1 MLGGMP
7 PSLPVRLAEA
17 AIARLDGSYLRGDS
31 GTQTV
36 HGTTSGMSGAAILNA
51 LSGIGSGLDSGSTA
65 RPNTLRE
72 YLTPEE
78 LVALMRGSVYRR
90 IIELLPRWATVRGF
104 TLTDSTDE
112 QRPLAAAMRRLK
124 VRDVFRRADT
134 WGRALGEA
142 RVLLVTSDMGR
153 LDQPLV
159 PAKVKRVVRLEVLD
173 RLEFTAE
180 VFEGDVSRGPLGD
193 PVLYQ
198 VHPMRSSVGFGGRVH
213 ASRLLRFYGDPVPP
227 SQTGFGVWG
236 WGADAVGQAL
246 WDGIRNLSQTGAAG
260 ARAAQELSVSV
271 FKLANGAQ
279 QRSGDDRTSALG
291 MMALLNRMK
300 SIANM
305 VLLTPND
312 DYQRVNVNATGYADL
327 SQGARMELALLTGYP
342 LALLFGEA
350 PSGLST
356 DASSWITNWHAN
368 VAAWREER
376 YRDPL
381 ETLAELLY
389 VSEQGGTPDEWAVEF
404 PALGDLT
411 EKERAEIRLITTQA
425 DSAAIMDGV
434 LTPDEVRARYST
446 PGGYVYDLQPV
457 VEVEPQAPAAIDP
470 SVEAEA
476 RRLVEGA
483 RTASSAAP
491 ARGGEVTPTATAT
504 TALLPEDVKPL
515 NGAQITAAQTI
526 LGSIV
531 AGELTTEAG
540 RLLLEGIVPPQRAR
554 DLVSAMA
561 GAVPAVAGAAPATD
575 RFDAVEGAVWIG
587 AVLPDAARA
596 AWDAARVAVEGVTGM
611 LDSPGD
617 DPHVTVLYMGQVD
630 AAALPEV
637 LEIARQVA
645 ERVQPTEAATEH
657 AHAFAPGPSSDGRWP
672 VVLDVCRAWGLWE
685 VQQQLLPRLAHL
697 ITARQFPTYRAHV
710 TLGYAADL
718 SPEQQAAL
726 AELELPE
733 SEWMIGGIQVRYG
746 ARVLATLPFAGRMD
760 QAAAQ

>member
-17 AIARLDGSYLRGDS
+17 AIARLDGSYLRGDA
-31 GTQTV
+31 GTQTA
-36 HGTTSGMSGAAILNA
+36 HGATSGMSGAAILNA

-65 RPNTLRE
+65 RPNISRE
-72 YLTPEE
+72 YLSPDE
-78 LVALMRGSVYRR
+78 LTALMRGSVYRR

-104 TLTDSTDE
+104 TITDSTDE
-112 QRPLAAAMRRLK
+112 LRPLAAAMRRLK
-124 VRDVFRRADT
+124 VRDVFRRSDT
-134 WGRALGEA
+134 WGRALGES
-142 RVLLVTSDMGR
+142 RVLLVTSDMDR

-159 PAKVKRVVRLEVLD
+159 PGKVRRVVRLEVLD
-173 RLEFTAE
+173 RTEFTAE
-180 VFEGDVSRGPLGD
+180 AFEGDVSRGALGD

-198 VHPMRSSVGFGGRVH
+198 VHPMRRTVGFGGRIH

-227 SQTGFGVWG
+227 SQAGFGVWG
-236 WGADAVGQAL
+236 WGADAVGQTL

-271 FKLANGAQ
+271 FKLASGGAQ
-279 QRSGDDRTSALG
+279 RAGDDRASALG
-291 MMALLNRMK
+291 VMALLNRMK

-305 VLLTPND
+305 VLLTPAD
-312 DYQRVNVNATGYADL
+312 AYERVNVNATGYADL
-327 SQGARMELALLTGYP
+327 SRGAQMELALLTGYP

-356 DASSWITNWHAN
+356 DATSWITNWHAN

-376 YRDPL
+376 YREPL

-404 PALGDLT
+404 PPLGDLT
-411 EKERAEIRLITTQA
+411 ERERAEIRLLTTQA
-425 DSAAIMDGV
+425 DSAAILDGV
-434 LTPDEVRARYST
+434 LTPSEVRARYTT

-457 VEVEPQAPAAIDP
+457 VDVEPLPPAAVDP
-470 SVEAEA
+470 AVEAEA
-476 RRLVEGA
+476 RRLVEA
-483 RTASSAAP
+483 
-491 ARGGEVTPTATAT
+491 
-504 TALLPEDVKPL
+504 
-515 NGAQITAAQTI
+515 
-526 LGSIV
+526 
-531 AGELTTEAG
+531 
-540 RLLLEGIVPPQRAR
+540 
-554 DLVSAMA
+554 
-561 GAVPAVAGAAPATD
+561 AGAAPGDAPGVPPGVGGVAAQPAPTTD
-575 RFDAVEGAVWIG
+575 RLDAVEGAVWIG

-596 AWDAARVAVEGVTGM
+596 AWNAAVVAVEGVTGR
-611 LDSPGD
+611 LEAPGD

-645 ERVQPTEAATEH
+645 ERVQPTEAAAEH
-657 AHAFAPGPSSDGRWP
+657 AHAFAPGPGSDGRWP

-685 VQQQLLPRLAHL
+685 VQAQLLPRLAHL
-697 ITARQFPTYRAHV
+697 ITARQFPAYRAHV

-733 SEWMIGGIQVRYG
+733 AEWMIGGIQVRYG
-746 ARVLATLPFAGRMD
+746 ARVLATAPFAGRMD
-760 QAAAQ
+760 QAAAK